1 MLQYPLVRLRSVA
14 FCGAFALCF
23 AMMSGAQEAQQS
35 QPSANQVSPRQG
47 AAAAAN
53 SGNSSPISTSATPI
67 KLLIGPGDEGDMSVF
82 GMPELTTHFRV
93 GADGEVNLPLL
104 GVTKLGGM
112 TANQVEEMLAKK
124 YEDAGYLK
132 SPQITIL
139 VKEYT
144 TQGISVMGEVEHPG
158 IYPLLG
164 KRRLFDVISQAGG
177 MTQKAGRV
185 VTLTHRS
192 TPDQG
197 ITVELSDDPARS
209 IASNIAV
216 LPGDTIVVSRAGIIY
231 VVGEVQKPGGFTM
244 ENSGSLTVLQ
254 AIALAQGATKLARL
268 DKAKLIRKGTN
279 GPQEISIDLKAI
291 LTAKKPDQQLV
302 AEDIIFLPSSPGKNA
317 GRRTLEAIVQSATGL
332 AIYGPI
338 R

>member
-1 MLQYPLVRLRSVA
+1 MSKTVRASALVFVLLFSVR
-14 FCGAFALCF
+14 ALL
-23 AMMSGAQEAQQS
+23 SQS
-35 QPSANQVSPRQG
+35 PA
-47 AAAAAN
+47 
-53 SGNSSPISTSATPI
+53 SSPARETVDDDTTMQ
-67 KLLIGPGDEGDMSVF
+67 LGPGDVIEFSVY
-82 GMPELTTHFRV
+82 GVPELSTKTRV
-93 GADGEVNLPLL
+93 GPGGLLSLPLL
-104 GVTKLGGM
+104 NEVRVDGL
-112 TANQVEEMLAKK
+112 TANQAERKIEDMLVKG
-124 YEDAGYLK
+124 DYLK
-132 SPQITIL
+132 SPHVTIS
-139 VKEYT
+139 VTEFNS
-144 TQGISVMGEVEHPG
+144 QGISVMGEVEHPG

-185 VTLTHRS
+185 VTLTHRA

-209 IASNIAV
+209 IASNIAI
-216 LPGDTIVVSRAGIIY
+216 LPGDTIVVSRAGIVY

-268 DKAKLIRKGTN
+268 DKAKLIRKGPS